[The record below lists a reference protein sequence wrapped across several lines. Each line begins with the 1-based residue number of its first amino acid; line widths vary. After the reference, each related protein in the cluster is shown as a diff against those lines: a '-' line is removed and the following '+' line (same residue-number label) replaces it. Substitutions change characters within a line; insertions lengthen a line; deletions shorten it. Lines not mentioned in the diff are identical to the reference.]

1 MSVQRQIPSPQNV
14 DRDKNKRRRLY
25 LMKERYLGK
34 RLRNWFLKFTF
45 PMEIWVT
52 DFPSLYQEY
61 VSLAPIFERK
71 KQANKQTLTISL
83 RTAIA

>member
-1 MSVQRQIPSPQNV
+1 
-14 DRDKNKRRRLY
+14 
-25 LMKERYLGK
+25 
-34 RLRNWFLKFTF
+34 
-45 PMEIWVT
+45 MEIWVT